1 MSTATKEKPKYLI
14 EGRISPELISTQVQ
28 NHQKKTGIGAHTLFL
43 GQVRADEIDQKRV
56 IAIEYSAY
64 VEMAEKEI
72 ANIREKTFEKYDMSC
87 LHIYHSLGEVKV
99 GEVSLFVMVSTA
111 HRQDTFSALEFIVE
125 QIKHKVPIWKKE
137 IFEDGTEQWVDTKT
151 KNN

>member
-1 MSTATKEKPKYLI
+1 
-14 EGRISPELISTQVQ
+14 
-28 NHQKKTGIGAHTLFL
+28 
-43 GQVRADEIDQKRV
+43 
-56 IAIEYSAY
+56 
-64 VEMAEKEI
+64 MAEKEI
-72 ANIREKTFEKYDMSC
+72 AIIREETFGKYDMSC

-137 IFEDGTEQWVDTKT
+137 LFEDGTHRWIEESLKI
-151 KNN
+151 KNYNHA